1 MDEPLEPA
9 FGREAFGEEGAA
21 RIENYSSNRLY
32 QNLTERGDHI
42 YIYIYH
48 FPLFSPHNNY
58 FISSV
63 RQDPLSS

>member
-42 YIYIYH
+42 YIYI
-48 FPLFSPHNNY
+48 S
-58 FISSV
+58 
-63 RQDPLSS
+63 LSSIFAS